1 MIEQHQHLAQKA
13 ADIATIASGSIAV
26 TSSITQV
33 NEYLQAAAYVVAIV
47 SGLAA
52 AWYHL
57 RNRKK

>member
-1 MIEQHQHLAQKA
+1 MIDQHLAQKA
-13 ADIATIASGSIAV
+13 ADIGTAASGGIAIA
-26 TSSITQV
+26 TSVAQV
-33 NEYLQAAAYVVAIV
+33 NEYLQAAAYLVAIV